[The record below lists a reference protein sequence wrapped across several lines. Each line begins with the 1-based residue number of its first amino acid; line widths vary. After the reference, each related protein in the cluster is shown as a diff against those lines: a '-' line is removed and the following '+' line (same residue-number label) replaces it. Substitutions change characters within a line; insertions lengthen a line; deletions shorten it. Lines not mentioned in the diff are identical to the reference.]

1 MNQFSARKIA
11 PRCTLSI
18 MPKFR
23 RQFLFATITIAAI
36 PPSISAAQ
44 SAKPTMKAIVVHE
57 YGGREVLKYE
67 EVPRP
72 EPKDNEVLV
81 RMIAAGV
88 NPVDALIR
96 SGKYAKFF
104 GTTVPLIPGYD
115 IAGVVEKTG
124 AKVTKLK
131 VGDPVYAY

>member
-1 MNQFSARKIA
+1 MRGQLHGEIFEGLVVAHKLAHVQFSARKIA
-11 PRCTLSI
+11 ARRTLSI
-18 MPKFR
+18 MPRFR

-36 PPSISAAQ
+36 LPSISAAQ
-44 SAKPTMKAIVVHE
+44 SAKPTMKAIVMHE
-57 YGGREVLKYE
+57 YGGPEVLKYE

-96 SGKYAKFF
+96 SGNYAKFF
-104 GTTVPLIPGYD
+104 GTRKSPS
-115 IAGVVEKTG
+115 
-124 AKVTKLK
+124 
-131 VGDPVYAY
+131 

>member
-1 MNQFSARKIA
+1 MKSLRLPLAVSVTIFVGA
-11 PRCTLSI
+11 
-18 MPKFR
+18 
-23 RQFLFATITIAAI
+23 LFA
-36 PPSISAAQ
+36 Q
-44 SAKPTMKAIVVHE
+44 SSNPRMKAVVVHE
-57 YGGREVLKYE
+57 YGGPEVLKYE

-104 GTTVPLIPGYD
+104 GTTVPLTPGYD
-115 IAGVVEKTG
+115 ITGVVEKTG

-131 VGDPVYAY
+131 VGDPIYAYLMWGGGYAGYAVAT